1 MSYATMAHVTDYDV
15 WHETEA
21 PVTVEMV
28 IRQLLANAEVAKAS
42 VVNAVKSLKGA
53 PPSPYSDA
61 LRDAIITNRMA
72 IPADVA
78 ARLELLVGRY
88 L

>member
-1 MSYATMAHVTDYDV
+1 
-15 WHETEA
+15 
-21 PVTVEMV
+21 
-28 IRQLLANAEVAKAS
+28 